1 MKPVLINFLRRLD
14 KTFAKIHKNQRI
26 YVSTDWAAVASLLRG
41 LYQTVWKY
49 PHIMVSMQ
57 NFKNLVTTCQYLI
70 IGQSPPPPQAERLSA
85 GEDPQEMPAGQTR
98 KCSLPSREFCDV
110 VLLLI
115 SLQVLTMGEA
125 YSLEQRV
132 QLPDNFASSSLASS
146 QQEKGEITLLNLL
159 LPLLLLVGSGRKV
172 TAQL

>member
-1 MKPVLINFLRRLD
+1 MP
-14 KTFAKIHKNQRI
+14 
-26 YVSTDWAAVASLLRG
+26 G
-41 LYQTVWKY
+41 
-49 PHIMVSMQ
+49 
-57 NFKNLVTTCQYLI
+57 
-70 IGQSPPPPQAERLSA
+70 GQS
-85 GEDPQEMPAGQTR
+85 R

-132 QLPDNFASSSLASS
+132 QLPDNYATCSLASS

-172 TAQL
+172 STWFYWQSLNFSLPLPGCSQAEKI

>member
-1 MKPVLINFLRRLD
+1 MP
-14 KTFAKIHKNQRI
+14 
-26 YVSTDWAAVASLLRG
+26 G
-41 LYQTVWKY
+41 
-49 PHIMVSMQ
+49 
-57 NFKNLVTTCQYLI
+57 
-70 IGQSPPPPQAERLSA
+70 GQS
-85 GEDPQEMPAGQTR
+85 R

-132 QLPDNFASSSLASS
+132 QLPDNYATSSLATS

-172 TAQL
+172 RAYSPVVVLAECDHFCLAGRMCRS